1 MNWNN
6 TRHNS
11 SEKNRI
17 REEIDA
23 QVREFIRRGG
33 KIDQLGTSG
42 LRQQPDAIGSVWHID
57 DIVDLER

>member
-6 TRHNS
+6 TRHS
-11 SEKNRI
+11 ASEKNRI

-23 QVREFIRRGG
+23 QVREFIQRGG
-33 KIDQLGTSG
+33 KIDQLSASG
-42 LRQQPDAIGSVWHID
+42 LRQRPNAIGSVWHID